1 MKNAAVICEFD
12 PLHLG
17 HEYLIRSIR
26 EQGAERVVCI
36 MSGAICQRGEP
47 SVFPKHQRAAAAIAA
62 GADLVLELPFPY
74 SSASAEFFAFGAVSV
89 IASLGCIDTLGFG
102 CECGDAAFLSEAADI
117 LRSESFEREYERQ
130 RDADRSIGA
139 AAAIERAYSALTGDG
154 SLFSGANNVLALE
167 YIKAARALG
176 LDLSFFAV
184 KRQGAGHSD
193 TTPSESGYAS
203 ATMIR
208 KALSGGELAR
218 QFMPNQC
225 IPFFERAIERGE
237 ISEGLASA
245 RSAVLSHFRLL
256 DQSSPETAESGGG
269 LRNRMISSAE
279 DADGFDSFILKLKT
293 KKYTDAR
300 LRRAIIFSM
309 CSVTDADL
317 RTPPAYTTLLAAS
330 KHGIELLSEIKKS
343 VAIPI
348 ISTPSAL
355 STLPDGAQRARLLC
369 RRAEALRSLTLK
381 KPTSA
386 DAALRLPPVIF

>member
-17 HEYLIRSIR
+17 HEYLIRSLR
-26 EQGAERVVCI
+26 EQGAERIVCI
-36 MSGAICQRGEP
+36 MSGAFCQRGEP
-47 SVFPKHQRAAAAIAA
+47 SVFPKHQRASAAISA

-74 SSASAEFFAFGAVSV
+74 SCSSAEFFAFGAVSL

-102 CECGDAAFLSEAADI
+102 CECGDASILSGAADI
-117 LRSESFEREYERQ
+117 LMSDEFEREYEQKRK
-130 RDADRSIGA
+130 ADKSIGA
-139 AAAIERAYSALTGDG
+139 AAAIERAYQAMTGDG

-167 YIKAARALG
+167 YIKAAKKLS
-176 LDLSFFAV
+176 LPLSFFAV

-193 TTPSESGYAS
+193 TSPSENGYAS

-208 KALSGGELAR
+208 NTLSRGELAR
-218 QFMPNQC
+218 SFMPDRC
-225 IPFFERAIERGE
+225 VAYFESAIKEKE
-237 ISEGLASA
+237 ISEGLSRAEC
-245 RSAVLSHFRLL
+245 AVLSHFRLL
-256 DQSSPETAESGGG
+256 DQKSPDTAESSGG

-279 DADGFDSFILKLKT
+279 QACSFDSFIAKLKT

-317 RTPPAYTTLLAAS
+317 RTRPAYTTLLAAS
-330 KHGIELLSEIKKS
+330 KKGIELLSEIKKS
-343 VAIPI
+343 VAVPI
-348 ISTPSAL
+348 VSSPSAL
-355 STLPDGAQRARLLC
+355 SALPESAHRARTLC
-369 RRAEALRSLTLK
+369 KKAEALRSLTLK
-381 KPTSA
+381 APTSA